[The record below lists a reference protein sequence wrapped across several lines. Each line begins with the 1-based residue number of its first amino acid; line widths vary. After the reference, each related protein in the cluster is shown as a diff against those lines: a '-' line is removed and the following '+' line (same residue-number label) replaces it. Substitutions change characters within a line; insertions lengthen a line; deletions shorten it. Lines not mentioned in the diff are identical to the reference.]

1 MPKELP
7 TSKVAQRQQIAYQ
20 LVFVLVALFVIVP
33 LWGLAQMAF
42 DGSIKGWPID
52 FRLLPKEFTLS
63 VFQQAWNAPA
73 QSRSFLGLLQ
83 NSIIA
88 SGGAMGLS
96 VILGTSMAYAFAR
109 FRFPGRRPALF
120 ALLFGTLLP
129 PVALMTPLFILLSAL
144 GVRTTLFGLIIV
156 YTALAMPF
164 CVWNM
169 RAAFQAVPKELEDAA
184 FIDGADVWTVFSS
197 ITLPLALPSIA
208 VAALVAFLAGYS
220 EFAMA
225 WLFIDSSDNV
235 TLAMAISGMIG
246 QTGASWN
253 LLAALSLLMAVPV
266 VIVFVVLQRYLMSQ
280 LLIGQ
285 VED

>member
-1 MPKELP
+1 MR
-7 TSKVAQRQQIAYQ
+7 KVSLWQQMAYQ
-20 LVFVLVALFVIVP
+20 FVFALIALFVLAP
-33 LWGLAQMAF
+33 LGGMAQMAF
-42 DGSIKGWPID
+42 DASIKGWPID
-52 FRLLPKEFTLS
+52 FRIVPKEFTVA
-63 VFQQAWNAPA
+63 VFQQAWDKPA

-83 NSIIA
+83 NSFIA
-88 SGGAMGLS
+88 SGGAMVLS

-109 FRFPGRRPALF
+109 FRFPGRRVGLF

-129 PVALMTPLFILLSAL
+129 PVALMTPLFLLLSAL
-144 GVRTTLFGLIIV
+144 GVRTTLFGLVIV

-164 CVWNM
+164 CIWNM

-184 FIDGADVWTVFSS
+184 FLDGADVWAAFWNV
-197 ITLPLALPSIA
+197 TLPLALPSIA

-225 WLFIDSSDNV
+225 WLFIDNSENV

-253 LLAALSLLMAVPV
+253 LLAALSLLMALPV
-266 VIVFVVLQRYLMSQ
+266 VIVFLVLQRYLLDR
-280 LLIGQ
+280 LLIGS
-285 VED
+285 VGD

>member
-1 MPKELP
+1 MH
-7 TSKVAQRQQIAYQ
+7 KVPLWQQIGCQ
-20 LVFVLVALFVIVP
+20 LVFVLVALFVLIP
-33 LWGLAQMAF
+33 IWGLAQMAF
-42 DGSIKGWPID
+42 DKAIIGWPLD
-52 FRLLPKEFTLS
+52 FRIVPKEFSLA
-63 VFQQAWNAPA
+63 VFQQAWDKPA

-83 NSIIA
+83 NSFIA
-88 SGGAMGLS
+88 SGGAMVLS

-109 FRFPGRRPALF
+109 FRFPGRRQGLF

-129 PVALMTPLFILLSAL
+129 PVALMTPLFILLSAM
-144 GVRTTLFGLIIV
+144 GVRTTLLGLVIV

-184 FIDGADVWTVFSS
+184 FLDGASLLRAFWSV
-197 ITLPLALPSIA
+197 TLPLASPSIA

-246 QTGASWN
+246 ATGASWN
-253 LLAALSLLMAVPV
+253 LLAALSLLMTIPV
-266 VIVFVVLQRYLMSQ
+266 VLIFFLFQRYLMNR
-280 LLIGQ
+280 LLFNESMDGN
-285 VED
+285 E

>member
-1 MPKELP
+1 MRRIPLW
-7 TSKVAQRQQIAYQ
+7 QQIAYQ
-20 LVFVLVALFVIVP
+20 AIFALVALFVLLP

-42 DGSIKGWPID
+42 DASIKGWPID
-52 FRLLPKEFTLS
+52 FRLLPKEFTLAI
-63 VFQQAWNAPA
+63 FRQAWEQPA

-83 NSIIA
+83 NSFIA
-88 SGGAMGLS
+88 SGGAMVLS
-96 VILGTSMAYAFAR
+96 VALGTSMAFAFAR
-109 FRFPGRRPALF
+109 FRFPGRRPGLF

-129 PVALMTPLFILLSAL
+129 PVALMTPLFVLLSAL
-144 GVRTTLFGLIIV
+144 GVRTTLFGLVIV
-156 YTALAMPF
+156 YTAFAMPF

-184 FIDGADVWTVFSS
+184 FIDGAGLFTAFWRV
-197 ITLPLALPSIA
+197 TLPLALPSIA

-246 QTGASWN
+246 ATGASWN
-253 LLAALSLLMAVPV
+253 LLAALSILMAAPV
-266 VIVFVVLQRYLMSQ
+266 ALVFIVLQRYLLSR
-280 LLIGQ
+280 LLIGE
-285 VED
+285 VGE